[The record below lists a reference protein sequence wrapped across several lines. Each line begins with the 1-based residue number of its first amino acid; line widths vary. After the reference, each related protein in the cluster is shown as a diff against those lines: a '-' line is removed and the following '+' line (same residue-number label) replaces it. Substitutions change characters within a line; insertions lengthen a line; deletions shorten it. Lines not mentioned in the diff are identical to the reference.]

1 MFIAEPVELQLSQA
15 WFLPV
20 SAVNALR
27 REAESSKP
35 PAWPATR
42 ARRVP
47 NPQSIRC
54 PTRRRS

>member
-1 MFIAEPVELQLSQA
+1 MFVAEPVELQLSQA

-20 SAVNALR
+20 SAINALR
-27 REAESSKP
+27 REATEKLE
-35 PAWPATR
+35 AARIATR

-47 NPQSIRC
+47 NRQLIRC